1 MALVT
6 PVEIGLFGPLRV
18 VVDGGVVEL
27 PGERL
32 PVLLAVLAMSAG
44 QPVPAERIVT
54 AVWGVDIG
62 VDARTN
68 LQSNIRRLRRLLGD
82 SAVETRGSA
91 YALAVAPEA
100 VDALRFGL
108 LLDRDRLA
116 EALELWRG
124 DPFDGLRSDWLAQ
137 AYGVRLW
144 ERYLDAVERRAALP
158 QLTELAERH
167 PLRESLWARLLEA
180 LREAGRDAEALER
193 YEQLRRRLADELG
206 ADPSPELRAL
216 HAELLGG
223 SPPRVV
229 PRQLPVDAVPFSG
242 REAERAALDALPA
255 RARSPVV
262 ISGTAGVGKTTLAVH
277 WAHSV
282 ADRFPDGQLYVDLR
296 GFDPSEPPLAPSEAL
311 RGFLEALRVS
321 ARQLPASPSAQ
332 AALYRS
338 LLADTRTLVVLDNAR
353 DAGQVAPLL
362 PGAAGCLAVV
372 TSRNQLPGLVTSAG
386 ARPLALD
393 LLDDAASRRL
403 LSSRLGPARVRAEP
417 AAVASLADRCAGLP
431 LALAIVAARAV
442 LRPGLSLA
450 ALAEEL
456 TSAGL
461 DGFDAGDAASSARSV
476 FSWSYR
482 SLSEPAARVFR
493 LLALHPGPEVGLDA
507 ASSLAGGDV
516 RRALEELARV
526 HLVTER
532 APGRYAFHDLLRA
545 YARELG
551 ADVEAEAFGR
561 LLDHYVHTARAA
573 DQLLFSHGETIPVDE
588 PSAGTVVSALTSEDE
603 ALAWFGA
610 ERLTLMALLRL
621 GSADAVCQLAW
632 ATHVYL
638 HRQGFW
644 HDRVAAQHAAV
655 TASRELGSA
664 AAESRSCRYLGFAY
678 ADLGRFDEAH
688 VHLDRA
694 LSLAVDPIDRAWT
707 HHYRDLTFGQQ
718 GEEAS
723 ALEAAREAQ
732 SLFQAAGHVVGEAIA
747 LSDVAWYSGRL
758 GADAS
763 TLADGKRALAMHRQ
777 VGNRAYE
784 AHTLSCL
791 ADTYVRRGEVAA
803 AESCYREALVVFE
816 ALGDRFGEASTY
828 AQLADLVG
836 DADARRRAEAILRE
850 LDPPAAEQLKT
861 LLR

>member
-1 MALVT
+1 MQ
-6 PVEIGLFGPLRV
+6 VEIELLGPLRV
-18 VVDGGVVEL
+18 VVDCAVVEL

-54 AVWGVDIG
+54 AVWGVDVG

-68 LQSNIRRLRRLLGD
+68 LQSNVRRLRRMLGD
-82 SAVETRGSA
+82 SAVETRGSG

-100 VDALRFGL
+100 VDALRFGR
-108 LLDRDRLA
+108 LLDQGRLA
-116 EALELWRG
+116 DALELWRG
-124 DPFDGLRSDWLAQ
+124 DPFDGLRSDVLAQ
-137 AYGVRLW
+137 TYGVRLW

-158 QLTELAERH
+158 ELTELADRH

-180 LREAGRDAEALER
+180 LRAAGRDAEALER

-206 ADPSPELRAL
+206 TDPSPELRAL

-223 SPPRVV
+223 SAPGVM
-229 PRQLPVDAVPFSG
+229 PRQLPADASPFSG
-242 REAERAALDALPA
+242 REAELAALDALLVQA
-255 RARSPVV
+255 RGPVV

-277 WAHSV
+277 WAHRV
-282 ADRFPDGQLYVDLR
+282 VDRFPDGQLYVDLR

-311 RGFLEALRVS
+311 RGFLEALRVPP
-321 ARQLPASPSAQ
+321 RQLPASPSAQ

-338 LLADTRTLVVLDNAR
+338 LLADSRTLVVLDNAR

-362 PGAAGCLAVV
+362 PGAPGCLAVV
-372 TSRNQLPGLVTSAG
+372 TSRSQLPGLVTSAG

-393 LLDDAASRRL
+393 LLDAAASRSL
-403 LSSRLGPARVRAEP
+403 LASRLGSERARAEP
-417 AAVASLADRCAGLP
+417 AAVATLTERCAGLP
-431 LALAIVAARAV
+431 LALAIVAARAA
-442 LRPGLSLA
+442 LRPAYSLTR
-450 ALAEEL
+450 LAEEL
-456 TSAGL
+456 ASAGL

-493 LLALHPGPEVGLDA
+493 LLALHPGPDVGLDA
-507 ASSLAGGDV
+507 AASLAGGEV
-516 RRALEELARV
+516 RRELDELARA

-532 APGRYAFHDLLRA
+532 TPERYAFHDLLRA

-551 ADVEAEAFGR
+551 TADDAAALGR
-561 LLDHYVHTARAA
+561 LLDHYVHTGRAA

-588 PSAGTVVSALTSEDE
+588 PSSGTVLTALASEDE

-621 GSADAVCQLAW
+621 GSAEHVCQLAW

-655 TASRELGSA
+655 TASRQLDSA
-664 AAESRSCRYLGFAY
+664 VAESRSCRYLGFAY

-694 LSLAVDPIDRAWT
+694 LALAADPIDRAWT

-723 ALEAAREAQ
+723 ALEAAREAL
-732 SLFQAAGHVVGEAIA
+732 SLFRAAGHVVGEAIA

-758 GADAS
+758 GADES

-816 ALGDRFGEASTY
+816 VLGDRFGEASTY
-828 AQLADLVG
+828 AQLADLVD
-836 DADARRRAEAILRE
+836 DADARRQAEAILRE
-850 LDPPAAEQLKT
+850 LDPPAAEQLKA